1 MRRWLIALF
10 ALHFLMGVVGF
21 AIPDHVVDVPVA
33 GLTAGDAHASDTPA
47 PSQKGLADLES
58 RLDTMKSDLRPYVEQ
73 WDGSA
78 RQAYSQAQRDWDQ
91 QIEDCKQLLE
101 DVRQAVVRSKED
113 YLAGELRNTNM
124 WG

>member
-1 MRRWLIALF
+1 MTDGIK
-10 ALHFLMGVVGF
+10 VGG
-21 AIPDHVVDVPVA
+21 A
-33 GLTAGDAHASDTPA
+33 GIDTLVSDMKT
-47 PSQKGLADLES
+47 GLGKLEQ
-58 RLDTMKSDLRPYVEQ
+58 RLETMKQDLKPYVER

-101 DVRQAVVRSKED
+101 DVRQAVIRSKED
-113 YLAGELRNTNM
+113 YLSGELRNTNM

>member
-1 MRRWLIALF
+1 MAGGIK
-10 ALHFLMGVVGF
+10 VGG
-21 AIPDHVVDVPVA
+21 A
-33 GLTAGDAHASDTPA
+33 GIDTLVNDMK
-47 PSQKGLADLES
+47 KGLADLES

>member
-1 MRRWLIALF
+1 MTDGIKVGGAGIDAL
-10 ALHFLMGVVGF
+10 VG
-21 AIPDHVVDVPVA
+21 DMK
-33 GLTAGDAHASDTPA
+33 
-47 PSQKGLADLES
+47 KGLDDLVQ
-58 RLDTMKSDLRPYVEQ
+58 RLETMKSDLRPQVEQ

-78 RQAYSQAQRDWDQ
+78 RQAYAKAQQDWDQ
-91 QIEDCKQLLE
+91 QIDDCRQLLE